1 MKVLVIGS
9 GAREH
14 ALVWKIAQSPKVE
27 KIYCAPGN
35 GGIDEISE
43 CVNIKSDDI
52 KTLLAF
58 ALEKEID
65 LTVVG
70 PELPLVKGI
79 TDEFE
84 RNGLKVFGPNKKA
97 SKLEGSKIY
106 SKNFMEKYDIPTA
119 KYKSYEDFNKAYND
133 LENYNYPLVIK
144 ADGLAAGKGVLICE
158 DVSTAKDSVEMIMK
172 DRKFGKSGSKIV
184 IEEFLEGIEASLL
197 CLIDGERIIPME
209 SARDYKKALDND
221 KGLNTGGMGCFSPN
235 PIFNDELKEKIQNE
249 ILNKIKIGFDKE
261 GIDFKGVLFIGLM
274 INENSPKVLEF
285 NVRLGDPETEVVLPR
300 LKSDLVDIL
309 EKTIDGNL
317 YPDDL
322 KWSEEKC
329 VTVFLASGGYPAK
342 YEKNKVI
349 TGLDNLN
356 ENTFVFHGGTKK
368 DKDDLLTNGGRVLAV
383 TSMGESLEKVR
394 ASVYREIEKITFDG
408 MFYRKDIAK
417 I

>member
-14 ALVWKIAQSPKVE
+14 ALVWKIAQSPKVK

-35 GGIDEISE
+35 GGIAEISE

-79 TDEFE
+79 TDEFQ

-158 DVSTAKDSVEMIMK
+158 DVSIAKDSVEMIMK

-329 VTVFLASGGYPAK
+329 VTVFLASGGYPSK

-368 DKDDLLTNGGRVLAV
+368 SEDKLLTNGGRVLAV
-383 TSMGESLEKVR
+383 TSMGESLEMVR
-394 ASVYREIEKITFDG
+394 ASVYKEIEKINFDK
-408 MFYRKDIAK
+408 MFFRKDIAK